1 MLLGCTELCST
12 LFPYWKHLLG
22 GGQLGSNF
30 PKFPSF
36 PKAALPALE
45 GCGFQMGRGDAVET
59 DLKSDDW

>member
-1 MLLGCTELCST
+1 M
-12 LFPYWKHLLG
+12 LG